1 MESLSHPVYSLVSE
15 LHEGE
20 IAWRNGVRLGYLHND
35 LRWSV
40 FTAWPTNLACTSR
53 CALLAWLAIKS
64 KATTLANLV
73 RYFGRDLS
81 TVSHALSRLEDR
93 SRKSDDFA
101 NSLNQY
107 IYAISRA

>member
-35 LRWSV
+35 LRCYV

-64 KATTLANLV
+64 KTTTLANLV
-73 RYFGRDLS
+73 RYYGRDLS
-81 TVSHALSRLEDR
+81 TVSHVLSRLEER
-93 SRKSDDFA
+93 SRKSEEFA
-101 NSLNQY
+101 NTLSQHN
-107 IYAISRA
+107 YAISQS